1 MGVCVTK
8 MEAYD
13 HLKVVGFIKGYNN
26 WIAHGELSNYYEATS
41 NSENTSIGVS
51 NGTND
56 MQDLVHDVFGIPHGT
71 NELNREGD
79 FPVSE
84 AEKFYKLIDD
94 SQQDLYSGCKNFS
107 KLSFIIRLLHLKC
120 LGKMSNKIFNMLVE
134 LLREAFPEA
143 MTNLPSSYY
152 EAEKLM
158 NTLGLGYEKID
169 ACPNDC
175 SLYWGSAEKRT
186 SCETC
191 NELRWV
197 ASENDPTGEKRKIPQ
212 KHEEKHTKDGCMRH
226 PADSPAWQTF
236 DHLHPE
242 FAKDCRNVRLGLASD
257 GFNPFNNM
265 SSTHSTWPVVLIPYN
280 LPSWMC
286 MKQPYFM
293 LSLLIP
299 GPFSP
304 GNNIDVYLQPLVKE
318 LTEFWDFGIQT
329 YDASQK
335 ENFQLHAALLW
346 TISDFPGYAM
356 LSRWS
361 TKGEYA
367 CPVCHKF
374 THARRLTH
382 SFKHCYMGHRRFLDS
397 KHKFRKQAQLFD
409 GTEEYGKRPP
419 LQTGDMIN
427 VCENI
432 WGTLLDIEDKAK
444 DHYNSRR
451 DLREMGIRK
460 ELHPIETEPRK
471 VYLPPSSFAMDKKQ
485 KTMFCNVLKKVKVPD
500 GYAANV
506 SRCVRVKP
514 PRISGL
520 KSHDNHILM
529 QQLMPI
535 ALRKTLPKSV
545 RYPLIRLSRYFRQLC
560 SKVICPQDVVR
571 LESEIAVILCDLEKC
586 FPPTFFDVMVHL
598 TIHLATEVKLG
609 GPVYYRWMYPIERN
623 EEVHKEIEEG
633 LDIFSKSGHPLG
645 RGKATVFDAHIL
657 SKAHQYILFNCDAVT
672 PYIEQHRRLI
682 EEWHPQVPQHLKE
695 RLHIENFACWFAEHL
710 ELPQNVSVL
719 RDLRFLAKGPDVV
732 GIQHDKYVVN
742 GFRFHTNEVEKK
754 RKTQNSGVTVNATT
768 SSFAGIR
775 DQNPVLSELVYFGVL
790 KNVVELIYGGRR
802 VVLFECD
809 WISNGSRMKQD
820 ADGFTVVNFANVRP
834 HVEPFILASQASQV
848 FYVEDPTDKD
858 WQVVISTT
866 ARGGYNMGTTM
877 DVETYLQ
884 SDVGNPVVENEN
896 EEISWVRED
905 GLGIE
910 VDLSQYNLI

>member
-8 MEAYD
+8 MQAYD

-26 WIAHGELSNYYEATS
+26 WIAHGELSNYYEPTS

-84 AEKFYKLIDD
+84 AEKFYKLIND

-107 KLSFIIRLLHLKC
+107 KLSFIIHLLHLKC

-175 SLYWGSAEKRT
+175 SLYWGNAEKRT

-197 ASENDPTGEKRKIPQ
+197 ASKNDPTGEKRKIPQ
-212 KHEEKHTKDGCMRH
+212 KVLWHFPLKARLQRLFMSSKIASQMRWHEEKRTKDGCMRH
-226 PADSPAWQTF
+226 LADSPAWQTF

-280 LPSWMC
+280 LPPWMC

-299 GPFSP
+299 GPSSP
-304 GNNIDVYLQPLVKE
+304 GNNIDVYLQSLVKE
-318 LTEFWDFGIQT
+318 LTEF
-329 YDASQK
+329 
-335 ENFQLHAALLW
+335 
-346 TISDFPGYAM
+346 DFPGYAM
-356 LSRWS
+356 LSGWS

-367 CPVCHKF
+367 CLVCHKF

-382 SFKHCYMGHRRFLDS
+382 SFKHCYMGHHRFLDS

-460 ELHPIETEPRK
+460 ELHPIETEPGK

-500 GYAANV
+500 GYATNV
-506 SRCVRVKP
+506 SRCVQVKP

-545 RYPLIRLSRYFRQLC
+545 RYPLIRLSRYFRQFC

-571 LESEIAVILCDLEKC
+571 LESKISVILCNLEK
-586 FPPTFFDVMVHL
+586 
-598 TIHLATEVKLG
+598 
-609 GPVYYRWMYPIERN
+609 
-623 EEVHKEIEEG
+623 
-633 LDIFSKSGHPLG
+633 
-645 RGKATVFDAHIL
+645 
-657 SKAHQYILFNCDAVT
+657 
-672 PYIEQHRRLI
+672 
-682 EEWHPQVPQHLKE
+682 
-695 RLHIENFACWFAEHL
+695 
-710 ELPQNVSVL
+710 
-719 RDLRFLAKGPDVV
+719 
-732 GIQHDKYVVN
+732 
-742 GFRFHTNEVEKK
+742 
-754 RKTQNSGVTVNATT
+754 
-768 SSFAGIR
+768 
-775 DQNPVLSELVYFGVL
+775 
-790 KNVVELIYGGRR
+790 
-802 VVLFECD
+802 
-809 WISNGSRMKQD
+809 
-820 ADGFTVVNFANVRP
+820 
-834 HVEPFILASQASQV
+834 
-848 FYVEDPTDKD
+848 
-858 WQVVISTT
+858 
-866 ARGGYNMGTTM
+866 
-877 DVETYLQ
+877 
-884 SDVGNPVVENEN
+884 
-896 EEISWVRED
+896 
-905 GLGIE
+905 
-910 VDLSQYNLI
+910 